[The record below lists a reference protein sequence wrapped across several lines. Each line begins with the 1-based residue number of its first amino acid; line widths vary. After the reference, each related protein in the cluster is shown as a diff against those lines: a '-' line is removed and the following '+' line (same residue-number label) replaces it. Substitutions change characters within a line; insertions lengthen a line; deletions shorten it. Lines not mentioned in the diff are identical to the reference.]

1 MGFEMAASDSRAII
15 WGIILIVVAVVTGLR
30 KPSKSEAERI
40 ARLDRAMM
48 KTKDDPIEP
57 ARFVP

>member
-1 MGFEMAASDSRAII
+1 MAASDSRAII